1 MVHLLKALKDLSNQV
16 NWHVFGN
23 PCQVNPPQTFN
34 VRVNKPVTI
43 GMLVG
48 PSDLLIEED
57 DPTTTCC
64 YGFDDCDP
72 DNTESLCDGHINERA
87 EMHAEGMQETYDY

>member
-1 MVHLLKALKDLSNQV
+1 MVHLLTALKGLAKNV

-23 PCQVNPPQTFN
+23 PCQVNPSQTFN
-34 VRVNKPVTI
+34 VRVNKPIVV
-43 GMLVG
+43 GQPVG
-48 PSDLLIEED
+48 PSDILEED

-64 YGFDDCDP
+64 YGFESCDP
-72 DNTESLCDGHINERA
+72 DNPESFCDGHINEAA